1 MESAHIV
8 HSSHPKVHIPEVNL
22 LDFVFESHKN
32 FSQEELNRQWIV
44 DVPSGKSVTFRQAKY
59 DAQKIASGLVKLG
72 FKKGDLLFFVTTAMA
87 ELYLFELA
95 VWMLGGGVKGVGAVE
110 SHEHFYLHQVNEMQ
124 IKYVLTDCE
133 TYDCMKKAVDDSNC
147 RGVKF
152 FSCGE
157 VAVQGTIHISNLLS
171 EDAIVLPEVNVDVR
185 NDTLVICN
193 TSGST
198 GMPKGVVHTHYSF
211 TANLIMMEAL
221 KMRHSIME
229 FVINYGVVNVCLA
242 MYSLKYGLTVYH
254 LNKFD
259 KNTYL
264 SALLS
269 FKPRS
274 IVLYPYLAASFARD
288 PILSDVRQQGFLKH
302 VMIAGWVLDS
312 TTAALLSK
320 NLPDTHIQQV
330 YGMSEILYATATEIQ
345 DSGEAAKVPTIKIEG
360 QTFTCSGSILANME
374 AKILDSETKELK
386 PPLEEGVLYVRT
398 PGMMRGYFSSSNVTI
413 KSDIDQDGWIC
424 TGDVAFFDTHGRI
437 YLKERANFMYKYL
450 SHIIAPSEIECLLQ
464 EHPAVMAAGVVGLP
478 NPETSN
484 VTKAYVVLKAGQHC
498 TPEELCAFVANKM
511 PVRKQLH
518 AGAKIVE
525 KLPAN
530 RGGKLD
536 RRALKEMALKDM

>member
-110 SHEHFYLHQVNEMQ
+110 SH
-124 IKYVLTDCE
+124 
-133 TYDCMKKAVDDSNC
+133 
-147 RGVKF
+147 
-152 FSCGE
+152 
-157 VAVQGTIHISNLLS
+157 
-171 EDAIVLPEVNVDVR
+171 VLPEVNVDVR